1 LTECAAVGTGT
12 AFAITEGG
20 RWLGIWSGIIHFQY
34 IWKSKR
40 LAAAP
45 CADAND
51 VAASVFD
58 MHGAFYERTGE
69 LNDPA
74 KKQEKTSAAYVEA
87 HRLPVA
93 AVEADSLPT
102 YTMAELAEH
111 KAYTWLAIR
120 GKVYDVSFWLDKHPG
135 CSSVLKKHA
144 GGDATNIF
152 TAVEHTPS
160 AHAWLRGFLIGTV
173 EG

>member
-1 LTECAAVGTGT
+1 MLN
-12 AFAITEGG
+12 
-20 RWLGIWSGIIHFQY
+20 W
-34 IWKSKR
+34 KR
-40 LAAAP
+40 LAENPPPLLEGRRAP
-45 CADAND
+45 FFLLPLLL
-51 VAASVFD
+51 FD
-58 MHGAFYERTGE
+58 RPFFF
-69 LNDPA
+69 L
-74 KKQEKTSAAYVEA
+74 
-87 HRLPVA
+87 LPDLPLG
-93 AVEADSLPT
+93 VEADSLPT